1 MINKLIIFLIILLIF
16 PLYTRA
22 QTNLLTDTTA
32 IVKKDTNWKKGGI
45 SGLNFSNVGL
55 SNWAGGGS
63 DMISVTGFSTLFSN
77 FKTDKMAW
85 DNSLDIGY
93 GIVKQGKEDL
103 RKSDDRLIFGSKFG
117 YNATPKLLYTA
128 LLDFR
133 TQFDL
138 GYDYSKLD
146 TVTNK
151 ALLISDFMS
160 PAYLSLGLGMNYKP
174 NDYWQFYLSAVSNRL
189 IIVLNEELSA
199 KGAYGVNPG
208 EKIFSQ
214 LGAAANILFQKEIF
228 VNVNLRSRLNLFS
241 AYNRFTSVV
250 VTSET
255 ALNMKVNSFI
265 NATFN
270 LDVIYDDKVNI
281 VRSDGSVGPS
291 TQIRHVIGIG
301 IAYKFGHER
310 SS

>member
-1 MINKLIIFLIILLIF
+1 VINKLKFILIIAIIFPF
-16 PLYTRA
+16 YSWA
-22 QTNLLTDTTA
+22 QTNPPTDTTT
-32 IVKKDTNWKKGGI
+32 IVKKDSKWKKGGI

-55 SNWAGGGS
+55 ENWAGGGS
-63 DMISVTGFSTLFSN
+63 NMISVTGFSTLFSY

-85 DNSLDIGY
+85 DNTLDIGY

-103 RKSDDRLIFGSKFG
+103 RKSDDRLIFGSKLG

-138 GYDYSKLD
+138 GYDYSKKEPD
-146 TVTNK
+146 SDR

-174 NDYWQFYLSAVSNRL
+174 DDAWQFYLSAVSNRL

-208 EKIFSQ
+208 ENIFSQ
-214 LGAAANILFQKEIF
+214 LGAAANILFQKDIF
-228 VNVNLRSRLNLFS
+228 ENVNLRSRLNLFS

-255 ALNMKVNSFI
+255 AINMKVNSFI

-270 LDVIYDDKVNI
+270 LDVIYDDKVKI
-281 VRSDGSVGPS
+281 VRSNGSVGPS

-301 IAYKFGHER
+301 IAYKFGHTR